1 MSTSK
6 PKNTSE
12 NEEIDLGVLFNSIG
26 RGISKLFALA
36 GSLIMFVLNTILAAV
51 IFVRK
56 RIVYF
61 ALACAIGL
69 AVGVFVEST
78 TPLKYVATATLEPHF
93 ESARQLY
100 SNVEYLNDL
109 ANQSDSIQLG
119 IFFDIAPS
127 DAAKIASVE
136 INPFVT
142 ETRLLQEYNAYVI
155 GLDSLVA
162 TEMTFKDYTKQM
174 SSYDRKIHILKI
186 ESSKQDIFGS
196 LLLPLL
202 KSVSEISYFKDQQT
216 TQLKNLELADS
227 ITQVSIVQTDSL
239 LSLFEDVRI
248 VEANKEFS
256 NGTNLYMSEKAEDN
270 TEISLLNR
278 KIQLSDKLEGIRTAK
293 LKAKNVVDIVAAF
306 PEVGY
311 LETSIWKNK
320 KVQGVLAGFIL
331 LSLFYIVIHLDAL
344 ILSKK
349 ED

>member
-26 RGISKLFALA
+26 RVISKLFVTIR
-36 GSLIMFVLNTILAAV
+36 SFIKFVLNTILVAA
-51 IFVRK
+51 IFVRT

-61 ALACAIGL
+61 SFACAIGL
-69 AVGVFVEST
+69 LAGVFVERLI
-78 TPLKYVATATLEPHF
+78 PLKYIATATLEPHF
-93 ESARQLY
+93 DSARQLY

-109 ANQSDSIQLG
+109 ANQRDAIQLG
-119 IFFDIAPS
+119 AFFGIAPS
-127 DAAKIASVE
+127 DAEKIVSVE

-142 ETRLLQEYNAYVI
+142 ETRLLQEYNAYVTE
-155 GLDSLVA
+155 LDSLVA
-162 TEMTFKDYTKQM
+162 TETSFKEYIKQM
-174 SSYDRKIHILKI
+174 SSYDRKIHVLRI
-186 ESSKQDIFGS
+186 ESSKQDLFGG
-196 LLLPLL
+196 LLFPLI
-202 KSVSEISYFKDQQT
+202 KSVSDVTYFKDQQKT
-216 TQLKNLELADS
+216 ELKNLEFADS

-239 LSLFEDVRI
+239 LSLFEEVRI
-248 VEANKEFS
+248 VEAKKEFS

-278 KIQLSDKLEGIRTAK
+278 KIELSEKLEEIRIAK

-311 LETSIWKNK
+311 LENSFLKNK
-320 KVQGVLAGFIL
+320 KVQGMLAGVIL
-331 LSLFYIVIHLDAL
+331 LSLFYVVIYLDAFL
-344 ILSKK
+344 ISKK

>member
-1 MSTSK
+1 MGTTKSQK
-6 PKNTSE
+6 HP
-12 NEEIDLGVLFNSIG
+12 VLKI
-26 RGISKLFALA
+26 LF
-36 GSLIMFVLNTILAAV
+36 
-51 IFVRK
+51 
-56 RIVYF
+56 
-61 ALACAIGL
+61 
-69 AVGVFVEST
+69 
-78 TPLKYVATATLEPHF
+78 LKCE
-93 ESARQLY
+93 
-100 SNVEYLNDL
+100 
-109 ANQSDSIQLG
+109 
-119 IFFDIAPS
+119 
-127 DAAKIASVE
+127 
-136 INPFVT
+136 
-142 ETRLLQEYNAYVI
+142 
-155 GLDSLVA
+155 
-162 TEMTFKDYTKQM
+162 
-174 SSYDRKIHILKI
+174 SYDHNY
-186 ESSKQDIFGS
+186 SSV
-196 LLLPLL
+196 LLYPLL

-278 KIQLSDKLEGIRTAK
+278 KIELSDKLEGIRTAK

-311 LETSIWKNK
+311 LERSIWKNK

-331 LSLFYIVIHLDAL
+331 LSLFYIVIHLDAF